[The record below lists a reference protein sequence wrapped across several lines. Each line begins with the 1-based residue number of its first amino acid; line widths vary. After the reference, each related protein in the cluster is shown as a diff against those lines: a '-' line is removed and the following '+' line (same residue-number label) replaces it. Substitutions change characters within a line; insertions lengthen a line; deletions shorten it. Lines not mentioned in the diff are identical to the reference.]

1 MYIINNRVEET
12 ITKYEIEIEIKTD
25 TKYDVSPE

>member
-1 MYIINNRVEET
+1 MISNKVEEV

-25 TKYDVSPE
+25 TKYEVSPE